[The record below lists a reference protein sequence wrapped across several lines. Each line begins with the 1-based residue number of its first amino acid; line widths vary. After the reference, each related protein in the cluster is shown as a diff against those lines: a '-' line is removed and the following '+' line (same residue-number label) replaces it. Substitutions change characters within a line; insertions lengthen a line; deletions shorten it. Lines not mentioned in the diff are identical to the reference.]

1 MNPITADRIREVVVC
16 IAGDIAAGLGA
27 RPRMVSSNERDLWI
41 ELSCCVLSSQV
52 PYGMAKAAARRID
65 ESGVLCER
73 RALNQEVLKRK
84 LTELLS
90 EPFSADGIERRYR
103 FPNIRASQIAAAF
116 WTVREQWG
124 SLCEL
129 LSDKSDARK
138 ARAGLVM
145 HVPGIGP
152 KQASMF
158 LRNGAGCLDL
168 AILDRHVLRY
178 MRAIKL
184 CSTEVSHVATINC
197 YEHYENHLQDH
208 AESLGYPVG
217 LLDWAIWIVMRT
229 ACRIDRQWAS

>member
-16 IAGDIAAGLGA
+16 IAGDIAAHISACPQTG
-27 RPRMVSSNERDLWI
+27 PNNERSLWI
-41 ELSCCVLSSQV
+41 EMSCCVLSSQV
-52 PYGMAKAAARRID
+52 PYELAKAAALRID
-65 ESGVLCER
+65 EAGVLWAHR
-73 RALNQEVLKRK
+73 SLKQELLKRK

-90 EPFSADGIERRYR
+90 EPFSADGTERRYR
-103 FPNIRASQIAAAF
+103 FPNIRASQMAAAF
-116 WTVREQWG
+116 WTVRKQWG

-129 LSDKSDARK
+129 LSEKSNARNV
-138 ARAGLVM
+138 RACLAM

-158 LRNGAGCLDL
+158 LRNGAGSFDL

-178 MRAIKL
+178 MAAIKL
-184 CSTEVSHVATINC
+184 CSADVSQVATIKR
-197 YEHYENHLQDH
+197 YEKYENHLQDH

-229 ACRIDRQWAS
+229 ACRMDRQWAS